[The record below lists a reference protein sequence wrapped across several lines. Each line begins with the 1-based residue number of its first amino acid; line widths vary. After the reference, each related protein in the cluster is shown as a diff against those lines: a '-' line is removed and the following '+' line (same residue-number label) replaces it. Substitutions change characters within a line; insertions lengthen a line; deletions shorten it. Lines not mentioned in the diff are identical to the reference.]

1 MSCNILL
8 YQKHQV
14 LQIYTFF
21 FLGWS
26 LGLGRWSP
34 CLRALWRRAFLSS
47 VRGSQSQG
55 TGAGPCSLP
64 CGCARPQHC
73 IYSSDQWTQTSIS
86 TETLT
91 NVLPSGVLGFI
102 RVKKIDWNERGRGLL
117 GLAELWSS
125 WPVQVA
131 PLPSNL
137 YTPYFLY
144 KSVRM
149 RVCMLCVFVVIDF
162 DTGTAVV
169 TRSVKQISNK
179 SQKRT
184 TNISPWASS
193 GSESVTPPLI
203 TGLFSFCLNATEYSA
218 ESITYLS
225 LCHKLQC
232 HEHSV
237 TEKYTKPMSIS
248 SLANCYSPLL
258 NRSFSG
264 QLLVTFSLSLNLNLV

>member
-55 TGAGPCSLP
+55 TGADVRCLVDVRYLNIAYTAVISEHKPVFLQKPWPTFCP
-64 CGCARPQHC
+64 VGCWA
-73 IYSSDQWTQTSIS
+73 SSGS
-86 TETLT
+86 
-91 NVLPSGVLGFI
+91 
-102 RVKKIDWNERGRGLL
+102 KKIDWNERGRGLL